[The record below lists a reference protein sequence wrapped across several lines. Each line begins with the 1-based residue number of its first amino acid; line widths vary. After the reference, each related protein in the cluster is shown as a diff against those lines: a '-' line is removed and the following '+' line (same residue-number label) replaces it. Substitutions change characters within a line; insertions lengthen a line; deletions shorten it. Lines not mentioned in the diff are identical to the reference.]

1 TAFLLARYLTRD
13 TFASLIGGYLFGFSS
28 YELGQLLG
36 HLNLDLIFVVP
47 LLLLFVV
54 QRARGGLSPP
64 RFVAALVISTLVQLG
79 FSTEILATS
88 CLFGALA
95 WLIFLAFCP
104 REERQRL
111 WVVAGDIILSG
122 VIAVVL
128 AAPFLFFAFK
138 GLTGLPDF
146 LAAPEFYSAD
156 LLNYFVP
163 TRVTRLGGDFFAN
176 VAFWFP
182 GNPSEQGAYLG
193 LPLILI
199 LIFQFLGI
207 RRRPYLKPVLVTLVV
222 LLLFSLGP
230 TLHVAGV
237 RTGLWLPW
245 RLGLDLPFIHHAL
258 PTRFSMFV
266 ALLAALIAALWLSE
280 S

>member
-1 TAFLLARYLTRD
+1 M
-13 TFASLIGGYLFGFSS
+13 
-28 YELGQLLG
+28 ELGQLLG

-54 QRARGGLSPP
+54 QRVRDDLSRP
-64 RFVAALVISTLVQLG
+64 RFVAALVIATLVQLG

-88 CLFGALA
+88 CLFGAIA
-95 WLIFLAFCP
+95 WLIFLAFSP
-104 REERQRL
+104 REEQQRL

-146 LAAPEFYSAD
+146 LAGPEFYSAD
-156 LLNYFVP
+156 LLNYLVP

-176 VAFWFP
+176 FAFRFP

-193 LPLILI
+193 LPLIL
-199 LIFQFLGI
+199 
-207 RRRPYLKPVLVTLVV
+207 
-222 LLLFSLGP
+222 S
-230 TLHVAGV
+230 
-237 RTGLWLPW
+237 
-245 RLGLDLPFIHHAL
+245 
-258 PTRFSMFV
+258 
-266 ALLAALIAALWLSE
+266 
-280 S
+280 